1 MRRIIGGLLLR
12 GLRSRK
18 ADTGRQILYVTVCW
32 HKKDLEEV
40 HEKMLDLLLPVPLAT
55 CPSRHRSSNSGSCF
69 VYAREIF
76 SKVSTTW
83 KRLLSSAESAALPG
97 LSTTRDF
104 IPAAIAASTSLTLS
118 LRKRMAAGSI

>member
-55 CPSRHRSSNSGSCF
+55 APPTPAAASFMPERSSQRCPPPGSGSF
-69 VYAREIF
+69 LPQ
-76 SKVSTTW
+76 KVLRCPACRPPGT
-83 KRLLSSAESAALPG
+83 SSQQRSQP
-97 LSTTRDF
+97 R
-104 IPAAIAASTSLTLS
+104 PP
-118 LRKRMAAGSI
+118 